1 MYNHKSKSN
10 MQQLF
15 YKMKL
20 FQSQL
25 LILNLKRCEYQ
36 SKKVCYGHKD
46 HSETVNL
53 LMSSLGNSA
62 QF

>member
-1 MYNHKSKSN
+1 
-10 MQQLF
+10 
-15 YKMKL
+15 MKRL
-20 FQSQL
+20 QSQR
-25 LILNLKRCEYQ
+25 LISNSKRFEYH
-36 SKKVCYGHKD
+36 SKKVCYRHKD